1 MAYVKTFITEGL
13 DKSKPLFFD
22 TETIGL
28 YGRTRLVQVRQ
39 GDIAYEYDC
48 YYINI
53 EDIKYFF
60 KSWHLVIHNAHYD
73 LSCLDFRRW
82 LPFKL
87 DDTLLMARCLYPDL
101 ESFSLES
108 LSRAFNL
115 GAKSDEGSSDWSKY
129 DLSPSQL
136 EYATQ
141 DTLLVEKLYDLMDKS
156 VCDTSYYK
164 LDIESLRFSC
174 EYEHKGMPVDLKAIR
189 KFKSQ
194 LNKSIQSIDLPESL
208 NVNSSKQ
215 VRDYLNIDSSSK
227 AHLMSLNSEE
237 SQKILN
243 KRKYLKAL
251 SYIEDLSQHKC
262 VYSILNPNGAK
273 TGRFTSK
280 SCDTMPGYYNLQ
292 QIPRDMKAVF
302 GDSGGIFVSA
312 DYPAL
317 EVWTCGAIIADEF
330 LVSVLVNKEDL
341 HYRAAEMMFNKS
353 RDNISKFERRV
364 AKMCNFTLMY
374 GAGYNALAQAFI
386 SDGIPEIA
394 PKAQRL
400 REDWLN
406 TYKEINKAQQKV
418 FEYFKTHSYQVV
430 RTALGKPLCAR
441 TPTEALNFSIQ
452 GSGAECTKLALY
464 LLQKEKIVPVNTVHD
479 SIALIAST
487 EKEAEEYK
495 QALKW
500 SMEESY
506 RRVIKNCKANYLS
519 LEVTVDVGDHYE

>member
-1 MAYVKTFITEGL
+1 MAYVKTLITDGL
-13 DKSKPLFFD
+13 NPSKPLFFD

-39 GDIAYEYDC
+39 GDVAYEYDC
-48 YYINI
+48 FYVNI
-53 EDIKYFF
+53 EEIKYFF

-82 LPFKL
+82 LPSKL
-87 DDTLLMARCLYPDL
+87 DDTLLMARCLYPELD
-101 ESFSLES
+101 SFSLES
-108 LSRAFNL
+108 LSKIFNL
-115 GAKSDEGSSDWSKY
+115 GVKSDEGASDWSKY
-129 DLSPSQL
+129 RLTPSQL
-136 EYATQ
+136 EYATY

-156 VCDTSYYK
+156 VCNTPYYK
-164 LDIESLRFSC
+164 LDIASLLFSC

-189 KFKSQ
+189 NFKIQ
-194 LNKSIQSIDLPESL
+194 LNKSIQSIDLPGNL
-208 NVNSSKQ
+208 NVNSPKL
-215 VRDYLNIDSSSK
+215 VREFLDTDNSSK
-227 AHLMSLNSEE
+227 AHLIGLKSEV
-237 SQKILN
+237 SQKILD

-262 VYSILNPNGAK
+262 VYSIINPNGAK

-280 SCDTMPGYYNLQ
+280 SCDTMQGYYNLQ
-292 QIPRDMKAVF
+292 QIPREMKSIF

-317 EVWTCGAIIADEF
+317 EIWACGAVIADEF
-330 LVSVLVNKEDL
+330 LVSVLINKEDL
-341 HYRAAEMMFNKS
+341 HYRAAELMFNKK
-353 RDNISKFERRV
+353 REDISKFERQV

-374 GAGYNALAQAFI
+374 GAGYNALAQAFTI
-386 SDGIPEIA
+386 GGYPEIA
-394 PKAQRL
+394 PKAQKF

-406 TYKEINKAQQKV
+406 TYKDINKAQQEA
-418 FEYFKTHSYQVV
+418 FNHFKTHNSKIV

-441 TPTEALNFSIQ
+441 SPTEALNFSIQ
-452 GSGAECTKLALY
+452 GTGAECTKLALF
-464 LLQKEKIVPVNTVHD
+464 LLQREGIVPVNTVHD

-500 SMEESY
+500 SMEEAY
-506 RRVIKNCKANYLS
+506 RRVIRNCKANHLS
-519 LEVTVDVGDHYE
+519 LEVSVDVGDCYE